1 MRLSWLSLALI
12 PTLCLGSG
20 CSRSGGKKQPKVRI
34 ESVTPD
40 EGPVTGGTSV
50 DIVTIGFRDN
60 FTINAPM
67 VSFGQIPATSV
78 TATGPGE
85 LTAVTPAGATEGKVP
100 VQVTST
106 LDVQTAIDRGGF
118 TYLASPPVVISTDP
132 VDLATDVPVTQFP
145 GATFDRDMDPA
156 SFGPGS
162 VTLDGLGSGVL
173 DATVEYD
180 GATRTVRALPMAPL
194 PLSETVTVTVAG
206 AVQDTFG
213 RSMGN
218 PATFSFQVTADP
230 AHILI
235 SEVAISDFAQEFIEI
250 YNPTTS
256 AVGLQ
261 GYYLADSTWA
271 GGPVPTEYYLVPEV
285 FRIGGPIIGTADDF
299 MAGFPAGAVIG
310 PDEYQTVALSG
321 SANFESSWGVPP
333 TYELTDDGGLPD
345 SIPDMIPVATGSIG
359 TTARLTNAGEI
370 AVLFFWNGTSDL
382 VHDVDY
388 VIWGDAIT
396 DPSTPE
402 AADKTGVSLDGP
414 DADNISTPYQDD
426 TDVLSQ
432 EVVDLA
438 SHSPGLSYQR
448 ISPPGETGE
457 TAAGGNGL
465 TGHDETSER
474 LGVASGGWISSSPA
488 TPNLPGP

>member
-1 MRLSWLSLALI
+1 MRLPWLSLTLI
-12 PTLCLGSG
+12 PILCLGPG
-20 CSRSGGKKQPKVRI
+20 CSNSSGKKQPKVRI

-60 FTINAPM
+60 FTINTPM

-78 TATGPGE
+78 TATGPMTV
-85 LTAVTPAGATEGKVP
+85 TAITPAGATEGKVP
-100 VQVTST
+100 VQVTAT
-106 LDVQTAIDRGGF
+106 FDVQTAIDRGGF
-118 TYLASPPVVISTDP
+118 TYLASPPVVIATDP

-145 GATFDRDMDPA
+145 GATFDRDMDPV

-162 VTLDGLGSGVL
+162 ITLDGLGSGVL
-173 DATVEYD
+173 DAALEYD

-194 PLSETVTVTVAG
+194 PLSETVTVTVSGTAQDAG
-206 AVQDTFG
+206 G
-213 RSMGN
+213 RAMGTDV
-218 PATFSFQVTADP
+218 TFSFQVTSDP

-256 AVGLQ
+256 TVNLQ

-285 FRIGGPIIGTADDF
+285 FRVGGPIIGTADDF

-310 PDEYQTVALSG
+310 PDEYQTVALAG
-321 SANFESSWGVPP
+321 SSNFESAWGVPP

-345 SIPDMIPVATGSIG
+345 AIPDMVPIATGSVG
-359 TTARLTNAGEI
+359 TTARLTNAGELV
-370 AVLFFWNGTSDL
+370 VLFFWNRTSDL
-382 VHDVDY
+382 VYDVDY
-388 VIWGDAIT
+388 IIWGDAIT

-414 DADNISTPYQDD
+414 DADTVATPYQND
-426 TDVLSQ
+426 TDLFSQ
-432 EVVDLA
+432 EVVDLS

-448 ISPPGETGE
+448 LSPPGETGE
-457 TAAGGNGL
+457 VTTAGNGL
-465 TGHDETSER
+465 TGHDETSEQ
-474 LGVASGGWISSSPA
+474 LNVASGGWISSSPA